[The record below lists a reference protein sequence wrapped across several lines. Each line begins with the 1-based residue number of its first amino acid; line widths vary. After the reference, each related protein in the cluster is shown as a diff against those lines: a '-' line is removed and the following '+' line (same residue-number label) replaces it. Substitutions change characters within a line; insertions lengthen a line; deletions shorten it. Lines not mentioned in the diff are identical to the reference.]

1 MIGVVDLDEFD
12 GSFSVCCVK
21 VISCVRMSWSL
32 IFKVYVSCYVCWEIV
47 LLSPEDLFELVTE
60 SSVCLGCHD
69 GNSSVFQELVGK
81 PNLC

>member
-12 GSFSVCCVK
+12 GSLSVCCVE
-21 VISCVRMSWSL
+21 VVSCVRMSWSL
-32 IFKVYVSCYVCWEIV
+32 IFEIYVFCYVCWEIV
-47 LLSPEDLFELVTE
+47 LLSPEDLSELVTE
-60 SSVCLGCHD
+60 CFVCLGRHN